1 MAQRR
6 GDFFKMGSKICLCHI
21 ASGPSAIE
29 TSREPILD
37 RLSSDFIRLDCE
49 PTFSKTG
56 SGLNLC
62 RRASEPS
69 ASQSRR
75 GSTLQRLLSDSVGS
89 DKGGLFFKM
98 GSENGL

>member
-1 MAQRR
+1 MAERR
-6 GDFFKMGSKICLCHI
+6 GDFLKMGSEICLCHI

-62 RRASEPS
+62 RRAKRALSESITQVLDPPEI
-69 ASQSRR
+69 AF
-75 GSTLQRLLSDSVGS
+75 GFYGV
-89 DKGGLFFKM
+89 
-98 GSENGL
+98 